1 LTGCSPIKHGVKGE
15 GDTSKSCS
23 KTKQLYLDETFNN
36 LFRTAVGLD
45 PGSRQETQRL
55 RRPSHMTVDT
65 TTNAPSNC
73 MGAID

>member
-45 PGSRQETQRL
+45 PGSSKHPGYRVE
-55 RRPSHMTVDT
+55 PGMTKT
-65 TTNAPSNC
+65 TKPPEGGFGKTI
-73 MGAID
+73 GI